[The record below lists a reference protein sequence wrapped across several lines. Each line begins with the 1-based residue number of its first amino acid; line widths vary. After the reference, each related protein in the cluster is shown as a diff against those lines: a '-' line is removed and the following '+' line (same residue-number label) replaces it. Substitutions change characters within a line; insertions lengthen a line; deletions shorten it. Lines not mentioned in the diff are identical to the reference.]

1 MLPPL
6 TKKIPSPGTTIRI
19 HTNSY
24 VSLRKIHRREISASH
39 LVLFVKDM
47 TELKDASYDRL
58 TRANSVLLLVDH
70 QVGLIAGSRYPEPQ
84 ALRKNVVGLT
94 RAAKLLGLPIV
105 ATTTM
110 SNGMFGPVFPEL
122 AELLKDQEIID
133 RTTVNPFDESR
144 ITSSIKRTG
153 RSKVIVAGINTAVC
167 TCFPALSALS
177 AGYDAYAAI
186 DASGAFDATEQ
197 QTAMIRMTQAGVIV
211 ADYNAIVVEM
221 LANNADPLA
230 AQVYAAIG
238 LSHFVSMRDIY
249 STISTSKIVPPV
261 KGTQ

>member
-1 MLPPL
+1 
-6 TKKIPSPGTTIRI
+6 
-19 HTNSY
+19 
-24 VSLRKIHRREISASH
+24 
-39 LVLFVKDM
+39 M
-47 TELKDASYDRL
+47 THPTYDRL
-58 TRANSVLLLVDH
+58 TRANAVLLLVDH

-84 ALRKNVVGLT
+84 DLRKNAVGLT
-94 RAAKLLGLPIV
+94 SASKILGVPIV

-110 SNGMFGPVFPEL
+110 SNGMFGPIFPEL
-122 AELLKDQEIID
+122 AELLKDLEIID
-133 RTTVNPFDESR
+133 RTTVNPFDEPR

-153 RSKVIVAGINTAVC
+153 RSKVIVAGVNTAVC
-167 TCFPALSALS
+167 TCFPAISAVNS
-177 AGYDAYAAI
+177 GYGAYAAI

-211 ADYNAIVVEM
+211 ADHNAIVVEM

-249 STISTSKIVPPV
+249 STITTSKIVPPV
-261 KGTQ
+261 RGTQ